1 VSRPIVYVPEPI
13 AQVGLDVLAEH
24 CDCRAPWSTGAEA
37 SEIPPGTEAI
47 LLRTY
52 VLDEARLDSAPDLR
66 VVAKHGVGLDNI
78 DIKAATER
86 KVAVLWT
93 PEANADAVA
102 QHALALILALANRL
116 LAGDQAVLQGQF
128 LQRMEF
134 GGMELG
140 GRVLG
145 VVGLGR
151 IGARVARLAAEGFGM
166 GLLAFDPH
174 IDGYQG
180 PATLVQG
187 LDELLRRSDF
197 FSMHVPLTEEIRCMI
212 NSTRLA
218 AMKDTSFL
226 INTARG
232 AVVDEV
238 AVAQALESGQL
249 AGAAIDVFA

>member
-1 VSRPIVYVPEPI
+1 
-13 AQVGLDVLAEH
+13 
-24 CDCRAPWSTGAEA
+24 
-37 SEIPPGTEAI
+37 
-47 LLRTY
+47 
-52 VLDEARLDSAPDLR
+52 
-66 VVAKHGVGLDNI
+66 
-78 DIKAATER
+78 
-86 KVAVLWT
+86 VLWT